1 MLDVKLALI
10 FLLLMYAIGPL
21 FGCSTSPEPTTEA
34 PAPPGK
40 SYTYFCLISREN
52 IYLSLRITKMIY
64 LYYIYSNVVVT
75 TIAPAGPIS
84 TITTKEPVSRT
95 GKMYAKK

>member
-1 MLDVKLALI
+1 MRKIEEMLDEEAFAIEKMKERLQNFDTKFWKMLDVKLALI

-40 SYTYFCLISREN
+40 NYTYFCLISRE
-52 IYLSLRITKMIY
+52 
-64 LYYIYSNVVVT
+64 
-75 TIAPAGPIS
+75 
-84 TITTKEPVSRT
+84 
-95 GKMYAKK
+95 KKQ